1 MIQIEILITLIQF
14 FLMWGCIPELNN
26 NDTCIQAM
34 DMSNT
39 SSTYLGILIGAII
52 GALISWWIYN
62 RQKKTSIKQDEV
74 LLNIQGLDEN
84 HELILKKIE
93 QFEEGHDKLLQKI
106 FEVERRIDD
115 MMEKILTENR
125 KDS

>member
-1 MIQIEILITLIQF
+1 
-14 FLMWGCIPELNN
+14 MWGCIPELNN

-93 QFEEGHDKLLQKI
+93 QFEEAHEKLLEKI
-106 FEVERRIDD
+106 FELDRRIDD
-115 MMEKILTENR
+115 MMEKILTEKNG
-125 KDS
+125 KES

>member
-1 MIQIEILITLIQF
+1 MT
-14 FLMWGCIPELNN
+14 NN
-26 NDTCIQAM
+26 
-34 DMSNT
+34 
-39 SSTYLGILIGAII
+39 SSTWVGIIAGLAVGAI
-52 GALISWWIYN
+52 ISWWIYN